1 MKDRKTGA
9 RNLAPVFLRTNEEEV
24 SEPVCVLPLALCLH
38 GNRTIEMEVKS

>member
-9 RNLAPVFLRTNEEEV
+9 RNLEEEDSLKCLNL